1 MIKILFNILG
11 TLALL
16 LAVLGLF
23 LPLLPTTPFVLL
35 ASACYVRGSER
46 LHRWLLQN
54 RLFGQHLANIQSGR
68 GIPLKTKIVALIF
81 LWSSLGI
88 SAWFVPIL
96 PVRLFLL
103 IPGVGVSIYLLRM
116 KTLVASPGNVRSN
129 T

>member
-1 MIKILFNILG
+1 MG

-35 ASACYVRGSER
+35 ASACYMRGSER

-54 RLFGQHLANIQSGR
+54 RLFGQHLANIQNGR

-81 LWSSLGI
+81 LWSSLGV
-88 SAWFVPIL
+88 SAWYVPLL
-96 PVRLFLL
+96 PIRLLLL
-103 IPGVGVSIYLLRM
+103 IPGVGVSVYLLRM
-116 KTLVASPGNVRSN
+116 KTLVASPGNPGPN
-129 T
+129 P